1 MYNVSSIFD
10 TITAY
15 GGYTCYISLFLLCV
29 IYCFFTME
37 HEKKKTMIC
46 IMILCIVCIYNDGV
60 RYLISKFTD
69 LETYYRFL
77 WMIPVLPMLSYCI
90 VDLVFRIR
98 ELVKRIVV
106 VFLLIVVVA
115 FGGNSYLTAGSFQL
129 PENRYNI
136 PNEVIGVCDMIRA
149 DGKSEQPVVV
159 ADKQIQLPLRTYDA
173 SFLWGVSR
181 EAWLAVTDRD
191 YDGQDY
197 QTEAIVIKAVQDG
210 EKTSATELSGALSA
224 LNIDYLVIQKD
235 YEMDSYLADA
245 ACSKVGEIG
254 EYSVYYYDRDEAAAL
269 EAQREQS
276 NLQLET
282 VDLVVPGV
290 TGDYTFLFLS
300 DTHVETESEDNTE
313 QVEEYAKER
322 NTGFVNANG
331 VTSWEQFPRWMDLP
345 NEYQVDAVL
354 LGGDIIDSPSESNL
368 AFLKKELST
377 LQMPYLFALGN
388 HDWTYPWNYMTEE
401 GKEEYLPL
409 LSEAVGN
416 TAFSKLEFP
425 DLVIA
430 AVDDSTDQVNED
442 AISGAESTMQEGKPV
457 ILMMHVPLYNEEL
470 AEQAKEIWGNPIVLG
485 KGGIEPDETSQKL
498 LDMVYDENSPVA
510 AVLAGHVHFRAQG
523 NLNDHIVQIVSD
535 GSFTGNGILLKVHG
549 S

>member
-1 MYNVSSIFD
+1 MYNVSSILD

-29 IYCFFTME
+29 IYCFYTLDR
-37 HEKKKTMIC
+37 EKKKMLIC

-77 WMIPVLPMLSYCI
+77 WMIPILPMLSYCI
-90 VDLVFRIR
+90 VDLIFRVK
-98 ELVKRIVV
+98 ELAKRIVV
-106 VFLLIVVVA
+106 VFLLVVIVA
-115 FGGNSYLTAGSFQL
+115 FGGNSYLSMGCFQL

-159 ADKQIQLPLRTYDA
+159 ADTQIQLPLRTYDA
-173 SFLWGVSR
+173 TFLWGVSR
-181 EAWLAVTDRD
+181 EAWIAITDKE

-197 QTEAIVIKAVQDG
+197 QIEAVVIKAVQDG
-210 EKTSATELSGALSA
+210 EKTSATELREALSA
-224 LNIDYLVIQKD
+224 LDIDYLVIRKD
-235 YEMDSYLADA
+235 YEMDTYLAGA
-245 ACSKVGEIG
+245 ACSKIGEIG
-254 EYSVYYYDRDEAAAL
+254 EYSVYYYDRDVAAEL
-269 EAQREQS
+269 KAQREQS
-276 NLQLET
+276 DLQLET
-282 VDLVVPGV
+282 VELSIPGV
-290 TGDYTFLFLS
+290 TGEYTFLFLS
-300 DTHVETESEDNTE
+300 DTHIETESEENTE

-322 NTGFVNANG
+322 NVGFVNANG
-331 VTSWEQFPRWMDLP
+331 VTSREQFPSWMELA

-368 AFLKKELST
+368 AFLKRELST
-377 LQMPYLFALGN
+377 LRMPYLFTLGN
-388 HDWTYPWNYMTEE
+388 HDWTYPWDYMTEN

-409 LSEAVGN
+409 LSEVVGN
-416 TAFSKLEFP
+416 TTFSKLEFS

-442 AISGAESTMQEGKPV
+442 AISGVESVMQKGKTV
-457 ILMMHVPLYNEEL
+457 ILLMHVPLYNENL
-470 AEQAKEIWGNPIVLG
+470 AEQAKEVWGNPIVLG
-485 KGGIEPDETSQKL
+485 ENGIELNEISQKL
-498 LDMVYDENSPVA
+498 LDMVYADDSPVA

-535 GSFTGNGILLKVHG
+535 GSFAGKGILLKVHG